1 MTRVTSRSTVCSRKS
16 TRSDYHG
23 NIDRTYV
30 DDTVGCVTQTLTRS
44 DITINP
50 AEVDG
55 WRKPSPYIAT
65 LTASDPGQ
73 IHAVVDYTNNRE
85 LYIESGKVGAWNSGP
100 YFTVTE
106 SALKERFPTSSDV
119 DASVILARNNVADR
133 VASFGE
139 SLAELVQTLKSLAG
153 LAGSIDSFIQAAMA
167 KDYKRVA
174 DSLGIPR
181 NARKHRRAVVRFNGM
196 GIPTVANAFL
206 CWNFGLS
213 PIIEDMVALAVL
225 MGSGKPLRITGKS
238 LYRPRGWKQQ
248 RSVTYTSQVPPTAF
262 SYDINFI
269 RKSEVG
275 VATRLDYEV
284 SLEALRNLTSYGL
297 LDAPATL
304 WALVPYSFLVDFVL
318 PVSEVL
324 RSMTATFG
332 LSYKGG
338 SATRFSKIDDKFVN
352 SKPDPDRPGM
362 KCREFRL
369 SVGDLHGVHMERI
382 VFKTDPEPATLWI
395 KDPISA
401 FSAATVFSL
410 LAQSLEGKTNRHQYK

>member
-1 MTRVTSRSTVCSRKS
+1 MTRVTSRSTLYRRKS
-16 TRSDYHG
+16 IRTDYHG
-23 NIDRTYV
+23 NIDRTYA
-30 DDTVGCVTQTLTRS
+30 DDTVFGVSQTLIRS

-50 AEVDG
+50 VEVDG
-55 WRKPSPYIAT
+55 WRKPSPYVAT
-65 LTASDPGQ
+65 LTASDPGE
-73 IHAVVDYTNNRE
+73 IHAVVDYTNNRK
-85 LYIESGKVGAWNSGP
+85 LYTESGKVGAWNTGP
-100 YFTVTE
+100 YFAITE

-119 DASVILARNNVADR
+119 DAAVIQARNNVADR

-139 SLAELVQTLKSLAG
+139 SLVELTQALKGLAG

-181 NARKHRRAVVRFNGM
+181 NARKHRRAVVRYNGM

-225 MGSGKPLRITGKS
+225 MGNGKPLRVTGKS
-238 LYRPRGWKQQ
+238 LYRPRGWKSQKPL
-248 RSVTYTSQVPPTAF
+248 TYTSQVPPTAF
-262 SYDINFI
+262 WYDINYI

-275 VATRLDYEV
+275 VTARLDYEI
-284 SLEALRNLTSYGL
+284 SLEGLRNLTSYGL
-297 LDAPATL
+297 LDVPATL
-304 WALVPYSFLVDFVL
+304 WAVVPYSFLVDFVL

-324 RSMTATFG
+324 RSLTATFG

-338 SATRFSKIDDKFVN
+338 SATRFCTIDDKFVN
-352 SKPDPDRPGM
+352 SRQMPDVAGI

-369 SVGDLHGVHMERI
+369 SAGDLRGVHMERI
-382 VFKTDPEPATLWI
+382 VFKTDPNPVTLWI

-401 FSAATVFSL
+401 FSASTVFAL
-410 LAQSLEGKTNRHQYK
+410 LAQSLEGKTNRQLYK